1 MNIFDSKVDIAS
13 LVSRISQVE
22 TKQNFRK
29 QNIAWLKQYFDDLK
43 QEFNTRPELKQIQNI
58 QEAIAQLTAQV
69 AELQQQLN
77 HSPNLS
83 KNLDNNDAIHVP
95 IQEVNIDDAEVPKQ
109 LFGTVEQQKS
119 QLPLVDIVAIPE
131 NIEIAEKEQNEQKYL
146 AGEQAQ
152 INTNLSVQQFHI
164 ERIMWLVNRIYAI
177 DEQKQN
183 PCIDAEE
190 FWKRYRAR
198 KRNFTGINMPGVNL
212 NERGA
217 SHFCRNTDS

>member
-22 TKQNFRK
+22 AKQNFRK
-29 QNIAWLKQYFDDLK
+29 QNIAWLKQYFDDFK

-83 KNLDNNDAIHVP
+83 NSLDNNDAINVP
-95 IQEVNIDDAEVPKQ
+95 IQEVNLDETEVAKQ
-109 LFGTVEQQKS
+109 FLGTLEQQTT
-119 QLPLVDIVAIPE
+119 QLTLVDIVAIHE

-164 ERIMWLVNRIYAI
+164 ERIMWLVNR
-177 DEQKQN
+177 
-183 PCIDAEE
+183 
-190 FWKRYRAR
+190 
-198 KRNFTGINMPGVNL
+198 
-212 NERGA
+212 
-217 SHFCRNTDS
+217 